1 MRFDGK
7 TNKQKAEDLVI
18 NKLSVCETPAHADA
32 IATIIKSA
40 AVKKGNP
47 IKVVNTIDPAIVT
60 KFFNSPEGEKAF
72 SDVLDKMATAKSGDI
87 NLDKEGEND
96 MTVTKEEIAKMVE
109 EAVAPVQKKLE
120 LAETIAKMDDVT
132 KTYYQSLKDEG
143 QIAFLKLSE
152 ESRKEIIEK
161 SQIEKDADDET
172 FSANGREIRKSVVGA
187 DAFEFMKAQQKEVES
202 ANKLA
207 KSERDKRQ
215 LADFMKQAELQ
226 YPNLPGDEKAK
237 GEVMKALKDL
247 PKETRETISTM
258 LKSGNE
264 AIETASLFKEIGSG
278 GTPVTDGSA
287 LSKLNKMA
295 IEKAKSGDMTEAEAY
310 NAVLE
315 TPEGSALYQESLE
328 E

>member
-40 AVKKGNP
+40 AVKTQNITNVKLANQED
-47 IKVVNTIDPAIVT
+47 IH
-60 KFFNSPEGEKAF
+60 KFLESPEGQKALK
-72 SDVLDKMATAKSGDI
+72 DTLNKIATAKSGNI
-87 NLDKEGEND
+87 NPNKEGEDD
-96 MTVTKEEIAKMVE
+96 MTKEEIAKMVK

-247 PKETRETISTM
+247 PKETREALSTM

-264 AIETASLFKEIGSG
+264 AIESAQLFKEIGSG
-278 GTPVTDGSA
+278 GTPVTEGSA